1 MLLFILMKRI
11 RFLKILSIQMR
22 IVIQMI
28 FEMERLQILNLVEFL
43 VLSISTWNQ
52 NFEKNGKNVNV
63 SFIIIVIKIDDSLY
77 AFAKKMKQKWQLIS
91 ETKRAVLSL
100 SLIQSSIEI

>member
-1 MLLFILMKRI
+1 MC
-11 RFLKILSIQMR
+11 
-22 IVIQMI
+22 VICK
-28 FEMERLQILNLVEFL
+28 FNQILNLVEFL

-52 NFEKNGKNVNV
+52 NFEKNGKKVNV

-91 ETKRAVLSL
+91 ETKRAVFLFL
-100 SLIQSSIEI
+100 YLFNNLQKYDRKREKDINRYKKAVIEWRKEL